1 MLYGAELVPVTQSR
15 RLGLKAVSRPVKA
28 SVLSQTDWQTP
39 RSRNWGSRSWYQ
51 SQTVRLLTHLCNNV
65 AVICTSNSLTYIYI
79 WDRSWGR
86 RKLSC
91 LERFLFPWCTS
102 YIGCFILPVMGH
114 LELRFTTVTR
124 LWWTSQA
131 SGSTNTVTC
140 QWWLVLCLAILSHCR
155 SNSVSAQ
162 FDGQELQQCA
172 REIENE
178 EWLKGSVKEPNMFHN
193 YEIEKITRKASVVA
207 ESMQL

>member
-1 MLYGAELVPVTQSR
+1 MLYGAELVPVTQSW
-15 RLGLKAVSRPVKA
+15 RLGTKAVSRPVKA

-39 RSRNWGSRSWYQ
+39 RSWNWGSRSWYP
-51 SQTVRLLTHLCNNV
+51 SRTVRLLTHLCNNV
-65 AVICTSNSLTYIYI
+65 AVICTSNSLTYIYGT
-79 WDRSWGR
+79 DLG
-86 RKLSC
+86 
-91 LERFLFPWCTS
+91 LEGNWAVWKDFSSHRCMS

-140 QWWLVLCLAILSHCR
+140 QWWLVLCPAILSHCR

-193 YEIEKITRKASVVA
+193 YEIEKITRKASVAA
-207 ESMQL
+207 ESLQL